1 MPANYLHGVEFIKL
15 DNNPKPIRLVKSAV
29 IGIVGAAPMHLL
41 AAADR
46 TINTPLLILSDIQAM
61 AKCGPET
68 AGFNLPESLALCQL
82 LGAATI
88 IAVNVFDM
96 ATHKTAVAAEAV
108 VLGADKTAVLDNPG
122 GYNLVVKNQAGDT
135 TYVLGTDYTLA
146 FDSAGN
152 TVITGMGVTLIAGV
166 NLKVDYDYADP
177 SKITTADIIGGVN
190 ELGERTGMS
199 AWQDARNLYG
209 FGPRILIAPG
219 YSSLETVAASLRT
232 HSAKLRAVNYIDAPI
247 GTIVDDA
254 ITGRGPLGDINFYT
268 SDGRTQLFYPHLQIG
283 SRLVPYSAIAA
294 GMRAYIDI
302 EEGYWVSLSNHEIP
316 AITGIELPITADILD
331 STTEANLLNE
341 VGITTV
347 FAGFGTGYRTWGNR
361 LASWPSESGI
371 ETFEV
376 TVRIDDVIMDSLAG
390 AMLQFMD
397 RPLNMALLDALT
409 ESERGFLRT
418 MAASDAIIDGNCW
431 YTITDN
437 PTSELQMGH
446 VTLHY
451 DFCNGPPLER
461 LTHKRSINLGYL
473 NQIFKGGI

>member
-46 TINTPLLILSDIQAM
+46 TINSPLLILSDIQAM
-61 AKCGPET
+61 AKCGPAT
-68 AGFNLPESLALCQL
+68 AGFSLPENLELCQL

-96 ATHKTAVAAEAV
+96 ATHKTAVAAEV
-108 VLGADKTAVLDNPG
+108 FTLDADRKYTVDFPG
-122 GYNLVVKNQAGDT
+122 FVAPPVIKNTAGDT
-135 TYVLGTDYTLA
+135 TFVLDTDYTYDA
-146 FDSAGN
+146 ATGI
-152 TVITGMGVTLIAGV
+152 ITGIGATLIAAYSG
-166 NLKVDYDYADP
+166 KVDYDYADP
-177 SKITTADIIGGVN
+177 SKITSADIIGGVN

-209 FGPRILIAPG
+209 FSPRILIAPG
-219 YSSLETVAASLRT
+219 YSSLETVAAALRT

-247 GTIVDDA
+247 GTTVEDA
-254 ITGRGPLGDINFYT
+254 ITCRGPLGDINFYT
-268 SDGRTQLFYPHLQIG
+268 SDGRTQLFFPSLLIG
-283 SRLVPYSAIAA
+283 SRLVAYSAVAA

-376 TVRIDDVIMDSLAG
+376 TVRVDDVIMDSLAG

-418 MAASDAIIDGNCW
+418 MAASGAIIDGNCW

-437 PTSELQMGH
+437 PTAELQMGH

-473 NQIFKGGI
+473 NQIFKGGA